1 MQELLPIGSVVLLK
15 DGIKKIMIMGYMAM
29 EKKDSNKIYDYCG
42 CIYPEGLLSSEQSLL
57 FYHQQIEQVYFEG
70 YKGEEYTLFQTQLEE
85 IQKQLEKTNE
95 SIDTLE

>member
-15 DGIKKIMIMGYMAM
+15 DGIKKLMITGYMAM
-29 EKKDSNKIYDYCG
+29 EKNDSNKIYDYSG

-70 YKGEEYTLFQTQLEE
+70 YKGEEYVLFQTQLKE